1 MAMGNEESTAIALK
15 SNIETQITSLELFL
29 DDMTFS
35 HPSKEE
41 LMEMKG
47 YLNHLTAR
55 LDEIITPE
63 PKVVSDTNCTQLIG
77 TKENFEM
84 VLKDIE
90 KILDQIEVIG
100 VTGNNEVDTYLADL
114 KIYYI
119 GVESDVTS
127 TISALQQR
135 ISSECADLTSAGTTS
150 SLTSHTSVSI
160 NATNP
165 GTSSESTESGLPT
178 SRMSTTRMPTSPTT
192 TDEPQ
197 LTTEGG
203 HLQTTRDGQHVLTT
217 KDGQHVL
224 TTRDGH
230 HLLTTRDVGHNLLT
244 TSGGHNLLT
253 TYGGELLTTR
263 HGDLLTTEVDHPLLT
278 TNRPEKLTTEGGMLF
293 TTRGSKTS
301 ILTITTTT
309 STTATTSTL
318 PSSLT
323 TAGLCCRVKTVT
335 SGSLQGRY

>member
-1 MAMGNEESTAIALK
+1 MGNEESTAIALK

-150 SLTSHTSVSI
+150 SITSHTSVSI

-178 SRMSTTRMPTSPTT
+178 SRMSTSRMPTSPTT

-217 KDGQHVL
+217 KDEQHFL

-230 HLLTTRDVGHNLLT
+230 HLLTRDVGHNLLT

-301 ILTITTTT
+301 ILTT
-309 STTATTSTL
+309 TTSTL

>member
-150 SLTSHTSVSI
+150 SITSHTSVSI

-165 GTSSESTESGLPT
+165 GTSSESTESGLST
-178 SRMSTTRMPTSPTT
+178 SRMLTSPTT

-301 ILTITTTT
+301 ILTT
-309 STTATTSTL
+309 TTSTL

>member
-150 SLTSHTSVSI
+150 SITSHTSVSI

-165 GTSSESTESGLPT
+165 GTSSESTESGLST
-178 SRMSTTRMPTSPTT
+178 SRMPTSPTT

-301 ILTITTTT
+301 ILTT
-309 STTATTSTL
+309 TTSTL

>member
-1 MAMGNEESTAIALK
+1 MVMGNEESTAIALK

-150 SLTSHTSVSI
+150 SITSHTSVSI

-165 GTSSESTESGLPT
+165 GTSSESTESGLST
-178 SRMSTTRMPTSPTT
+178 SRMPTSPTT

-197 LTTEGG
+197 MTTEGG

-224 TTRDGH
+224 TTRDEY

>member
-178 SRMSTTRMPTSPTT
+178 SRMPTSPTT

-230 HLLTTRDVGHNLLT
+230 YLLTTRDVGHNLLT
-244 TSGGHNLLT
+244 TNGGHNLLT
-253 TYGGELLTTR
+253 TNGGELLTTR

-301 ILTITTTT
+301 ILTT
-309 STTATTSTL
+309 TTSTL

>member
-1 MAMGNEESTAIALK
+1 MVMGNEESTAIALK

-150 SLTSHTSVSI
+150 SITSHTSVSI

-165 GTSSESTESGLPT
+165 GTSSESTESGLST
-178 SRMSTTRMPTSPTT
+178 SRMPTSPTT

-224 TTRDGH
+224 TTRDEY

-301 ILTITTTT
+301 ILTT
-309 STTATTSTL
+309 TTSTL

>member
-35 HPSKEE
+35 HPSKSE

-178 SRMSTTRMPTSPTT
+178 SRMPTSPTT

-197 LTTEGG
+197 MTTEGG
-203 HLQTTRDGQHVLTT
+203 HLQTTRDVQHVLTT

-224 TTRDGH
+224 TTRDEY

-301 ILTITTTT
+301 ILTT
-309 STTATTSTL
+309 TTSTL

>member
-178 SRMSTTRMPTSPTT
+178 SRMPTSPTT

-197 LTTEGG
+197 MTTEGG
-203 HLQTTRDGQHVLTT
+203 HLQTTRDVQHVLTT

-224 TTRDGH
+224 TTRDEY

-301 ILTITTTT
+301 ILTTTT

>member
-1 MAMGNEESTAIALK
+1 
-15 SNIETQITSLELFL
+15 
-29 DDMTFS
+29 
-35 HPSKEE
+35 
-41 LMEMKG
+41 MEMKG

-150 SLTSHTSVSI
+150 SITSHTSVSI

-165 GTSSESTESGLPT
+165 GTSSESTESGLST
-178 SRMSTTRMPTSPTT
+178 SRMPTSPTT
-192 TDEPQ
+192 T
-197 LTTEGG
+197 
-203 HLQTTRDGQHVLTT
+203 
-217 KDGQHVL
+217 
-224 TTRDGH
+224 
-230 HLLTTRDVGHNLLT
+230 
-244 TSGGHNLLT
+244 
-253 TYGGELLTTR
+253 
-263 HGDLLTTEVDHPLLT
+263 
-278 TNRPEKLTTEGGMLF
+278 
-293 TTRGSKTS
+293 
-301 ILTITTTT
+301 
-309 STTATTSTL
+309 
-318 PSSLT
+318 
-323 TAGLCCRVKTVT
+323 
-335 SGSLQGRY
+335 GRAR